1 MENKEI
7 VRRETNK
14 VNKAKRDEMIFEIAE
29 FVFQENPKTSLRGLF
44 KILAEDYNVDIKRS
58 SVVGNPKIKE
68 IKAKYQPS

>member
-1 MENKEI
+1 
-7 VRRETNK
+7 
-14 VNKAKRDEMIFEIAE
+14 MIFEIAE